1 MSSPS
6 KVELKAELVRV
17 VEAALATA
25 IAAHQAAT
33 EGATHAEA
41 KPENDKD
48 TRALEASYMARGQAV
63 RVEELRGGLAAVQAL
78 TTRPFGE
85 RDPAAL
91 GALVTVADDEGE
103 RRYLVAP
110 DGGGAALAGGAVQ
123 VITPRSP
130 LGRALVGKRVGDD
143 CTVVVGGK
151 TRELEIAAIA

>member
-1 MSSPS
+1 MSTLS
-6 KVELKAELVRV
+6 KAELKAELVRV

-25 IAAHQAAT
+25 VAAHQAAT

-63 RVEELRGGLAAVQAL
+63 RVEELRTGLAAVQAL
-78 TTRPFGE
+78 TTRAFGAG
-85 RDPAAL
+85 DPVAL
-91 GALVTVADDEGE
+91 GALVTVADDDGE

-110 DGGGAALAGGAVQ
+110 DGGGAALAAGAVQ

-130 LGRALVGKRVGDD
+130 IGRALVGKRLGDD

-151 TRELEIAAIA
+151 SRDLEIVALA